1 MKDNF
6 DETDIEWK
14 GKKYRMDFNLPCNKC
29 CFFQDDELCLAS
41 EKVLGKCITTDKT
54 KGVFIEILKEQ

>member
-1 MKDNF
+1 MKNNF
-6 DETDIEWK
+6 IRIDKEWQ
-14 GKKYRMDFNLPCNKC
+14 GKKYRMVFKLPCKKC

-54 KGVFIEILKEQ
+54 KGVFIEILKE